1 MPTCIGVEQ
10 YILLRQYSGSESRIN
25 LENSAGDTMHSAKKY
40 YIGLII
46 IHEYVTYYFNKESIV
61 WKICCT

>member
-1 MPTCIGVEQ
+1 MLTCIGVEQ
-10 YILLRQYSGSESRIN
+10 YILLRQYLGFELRIN
-25 LENSAGDTMHSAKKY
+25 LKNSAGDIMHSAKKY

-61 WKICCT
+61 